1 MELVDFKEVKKMRIL
16 TVGAGAIGGYFGG
29 RLLEKSEDVTF
40 LVREKRKRQLEQDG
54 LMAESI
60 HGDMKI
66 TEPKTILS
74 GEKAEEFDVI
84 LLSTKAYHLQGAIE
98 DIRTYVSEKTVIL
111 PLLNGIAHMDALTA
125 AFGEEKVLG
134 GLCFIETTLDENG
147 KVIQTSPIHDF
158 VFGERSGEKTERILK
173 LQQAFSGT
181 KANFRLSDHIE
192 QEMWHKYLFIS
203 TLSGVTSLFRSP
215 IGPIREQE
223 YGLATAKEVLKEAS
237 AIMRN
242 IGAPL
247 ADGIEAAQVQKI
259 NEIGYSMKSSLQRDM
274 EKQQPIEADHFF
286 GYLLQQAKVQG
297 LEVPVLAAIYAN
309 LKVYE
314 KNSL

>member
-1 MELVDFKEVKKMRIL
+1 MRIL

-29 RLLEKSEDVTF
+29 RLLEKGEDVTF
-40 LVREKRKRQLEQDG
+40 LVREKRKRQLEHGG
-54 LMAESI
+54 LIVESV

-66 TEPKTILS
+66 ADPKTILT
-74 GEKAEEFDVI
+74 GEKAEEFDVV

-147 KVIQTSPIHDF
+147 KIIQTSPIHDF

-173 LQQAFSGT
+173 LQEAFSGT
-181 KANFRLSDHIE
+181 KANFHLSENIE
-192 QEMWHKYLFIS
+192 QEMWQKYLFIS

-215 IGPIREQE
+215 IGPIREQG
-223 YGLATAKEVLKEAS
+223 YGLATVKEVLKEAS
-237 AIMRN
+237 AVMRS

-247 ADGIEAAQVQKI
+247 AEGIEEAQVQKV
-259 NEIGYSMKSSLQRDM
+259 NEIGYEMKSSLQRDM

-286 GYLLQQAKVQG
+286 GYLLEKAKDLS
-297 LEVPVLAAIYAN
+297 LETPVIAAVYSN

>member
-1 MELVDFKEVKKMRIL
+1 MRIL

-29 RLLEKSEDVTF
+29 RLLEKGEDVTF
-40 LVREKRKRQLEQDG
+40 LVREKRKQQLEQDG
-54 LMAESI
+54 LSVESI
-60 HGDMKI
+60 HGNMKI
-66 TEPKTILS
+66 ANPKTITA
-74 GEKAEEFDVI
+74 GEKAEDFDVI

-158 VFGERSGEKTERILK
+158 IFGERSGEKTERILK
-173 LQQAFSGT
+173 LQEAFSGT
-181 KANFRLSDHIE
+181 KANFRLSEKIE

-223 YGLATAKEVLKEAS
+223 FGLATIKEVLKEAS
-237 AIMRN
+237 AVMRSM
-242 IGAPL
+242 GAPL
-247 ADGIEAAQVQKI
+247 AEGIEEAQVQKV
-259 NEIGYSMKSSLQRDM
+259 NEIGYEMKSSLQRDM
-274 EKQQPIEADHFF
+274 EKQQGIEADHFF
-286 GYLLQQAKVQG
+286 GYLLENAKELG
-297 LEVPVLAAIYAN
+297 LETPVIAAVYSN

-314 KNSL
+314 KNSF

>member
-1 MELVDFKEVKKMRIL
+1 MRIL

-29 RLLEKSEDVTF
+29 RLLEKGEDVTF
-40 LVREKRKRQLEQDG
+40 LVREKRKQQLVQDG
-54 LMAESI
+54 LSVESI
-60 HGDMKI
+60 HGNMKI
-66 TEPKTILS
+66 ANPKIITA

-111 PLLNGIAHMDALTA
+111 PLLNGIAHMDALIE

-147 KVIQTSPIHDF
+147 KVIQTSPVHDF

-215 IGPIREQE
+215 IGPIREQG
-223 YGLATAKEVLKEAS
+223 YGLATVKEVLKEAS
-237 AIMRN
+237 AVMRS

-247 ADGIEAAQVQKI
+247 AEGIEEAQVQKV
-259 NEIGYSMKSSLQRDM
+259 NEIGYEMKSSLQRDM

-286 GYLLQQAKVQG
+286 GYLLEKAKDLS
-297 LEVPVLAAIYAN
+297 LEAPVIAAVYSN